1 MKQEFKVG
9 DRVYCLRLGNEI
21 FTVHQEKDCHDMDN
35 LWVGIVGGRRVNF
48 DNSGISHDLLRK
60 GQQVVTHATTESC
73 EMLSKLY
80 PNTEFEAP
88 PKPKTPKEVI
98 QAMLDSGIKYI
109 ICDVRNNIL
118 DEGLKKNHDY
128 THKDVIHGFN
138 VYDNFYGCNG
148 VWKEATPVDP
158 KTGKVIID
166 YIDGEIV
173 TE

>member
-1 MKQEFKVG
+1 MKQKFKVG
-9 DRVYCLRLGNEI
+9 DKVYCLRLGNKI
-21 FTVHQEKDCHDMDN
+21 FTVHQKKDCHDMDN
-35 LWVGIVGGRRVNF
+35 LWVGIVGGRSVNF

-60 GQQVVTHATTESC
+60 GQQVVTHATTENY

-88 PKPKTPKEVI
+88 PKRKTPQELI
-98 QAMLDSGIKYI
+98 QAMLESGKWHLVNYRIYGNAQQALN
-109 ICDVRNNIL
+109 DTP
-118 DEGLKKNHDY
+118 KNKVITKSQY
-128 THKDVIHGFN
+128 DVIDFKDYFN
-138 VYDNFYGCNG
+138 KYAYCN
-148 VWKEATPVDP
+148 VEVIDP